1 MLSMCS
7 SGHLLFKVSGLTE
20 EAIPKDPSNPEMSRM
35 KALPNPS
42 LGVVRQVL
50 GIVAPVG
57 AVIVPEVVIRIF
69 GGPDGQEGTV

>member
-20 EAIPKDPSNPEMSRM
+20 EAIPKDPSNSEMSRM

-42 LGVVRQVL
+42 RGVRDFEL
-50 GIVAPVG
+50 LKG
-57 AVIVPEVVIRIF
+57 
-69 GGPDGQEGTV
+69 